1 MKFKSIIALGIAGMT
16 TMAIANVNNTNT
28 FRNQSNNPDDN
39 RSMDMNRDM
48 NNKGGTE
55 FNRSKNLTRS
65 SNIDR
70 TVGQHTMNRDL
81 VKEVQEKLNDRNFTS
96 GKADGIYGPRTSA
109 AIRDYQ
115 RSENLQV
122 TGRLNQ
128 ETLEAMDID
137 YDASKHGNL
146 NQIYS
151 E

>member
-1 MKFKSIIALGIAGMT
+1 MTLGLAGLT
-16 TMAIANVNNTNT
+16 TMAVANVNNTNT
-28 FRNQSNNPDDN
+28 FRNQSNNPNDRVDINSDRNN
-39 RSMDMNRDM
+39 R
-48 NNKGGTE
+48 GGTE
-55 FNRSKNLTRS
+55 FNRNMNRS
-65 SNIDR
+65 SNFNKIDSNR
-70 TVGQHTMNRDL
+70 RVGHSNMNQDL
-81 VKEVQEKLNDRNFTS
+81 VKEVQEKLNDRNFTT

-128 ETLEAMDID
+128 ETLQAMGID
-137 YDASKHGNL
+137 YDSSKHGNL